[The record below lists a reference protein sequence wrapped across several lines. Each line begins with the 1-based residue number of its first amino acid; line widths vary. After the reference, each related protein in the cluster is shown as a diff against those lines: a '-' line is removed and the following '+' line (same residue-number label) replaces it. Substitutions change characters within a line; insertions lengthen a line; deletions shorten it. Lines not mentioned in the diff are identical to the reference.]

1 MIGIGHDLNSSKAI
15 DPQKGKNLLLL
26 FTNDVI
32 GGQQC
37 YVVTS
42 EVRRR
47 TLADDKYRRSQV
59 PEILADSEGATN
71 LAGII

>member
-32 GGQQC
+32 GAWHC
-37 YVVTS
+37 HVVIS
-42 EVRRR
+42 EVPCK
-47 TLADDKYRRSQV
+47 TLADDKYRRS
-59 PEILADSEGATN
+59 
-71 LAGII
+71 